1 MPDFDFLRKCDP
13 STLVVHPEFLLCRAI
28 EPSSSTKRA
37 FSTRPVYDA
46 QGSLEPVT
54 EPSRIDKIRNAYSNP
69 YPRLAVHPQYSTCE
83 VFRSKYDH
91 LLPKGILGQD
101 LVVLYGRVRSQR
113 IVGSGLV
120 FFDLWQNGHKVQI
133 LCNYNKLEPTGIT
146 QQGFREFYNLLQ
158 RGDVYSIVG
167 QPHRTARGELTLL
180 ASELPKLMS
189 PCLHVVPVDT
199 KKHEVSPYE
208 RHVQLLADQ
217 GAADVLRTRST
228 IIQHIRNFFLKRSFI
243 EVNTPIIASAVGGA
257 IAKPF
262 HTTASEF
269 PKQALSLRIAPELW
283 LKRLIVGGFDRV
295 FEIGPSFRN
304 EGGHILH
311 SKCPGQVADFYSGL
325 DKTHNPEFTT
335 CEFYQTFADLECLMR
350 MTEDLLAGLSEEL
363 SCSDGKLST
372 LDPTGANFET
382 PFRRLDFI
390 PALENAMGHSL
401 PDLKSLD
408 ATTMVVELFSRLVI
422 PLPDHISLPRLLDKL
437 CAVYLEPQCTNPTF
451 IMNHPECM
459 SPLSKSY
466 THPTCNQ
473 VVAARAELFVGGKEV
488 VNAYEEENSPFEQRR
503 KFQDQLLH
511 RDPENP
517 GELDESYL
525 QALEWGLPPTGG
537 WGCGIDRL
545 VMLFTGVH
553 RIGDVLSFGNLRSVA
568 RLHGPN
574 HPSSRSPDA

>member
-1 MPDFDFLRKCDP
+1 MGIKSRSYAITTNSSQLAEIPPFITLRMD
-13 STLVVHPEFLLCRAI
+13 LL
-28 EPSSSTKRA
+28 
-37 FSTRPVYDA
+37 TRY
-46 QGSLEPVT
+46 E
-54 EPSRIDKIRNAYSNP
+54 
-69 YPRLAVHPQYSTCE
+69 LA
-83 VFRSKYDH
+83 
-91 LLPKGILGQD
+91 
-101 LVVLYGRVRSQR
+101 
-113 IVGSGLV
+113 
-120 FFDLWQNGHKVQI
+120 
-133 LCNYNKLEPTGIT
+133 
-146 QQGFREFYNLLQ
+146 
-158 RGDVYSIVG
+158 IVG

-217 GAADVLRTRST
+217 GAADVLRIRST

-283 LKRLIVGGFDRV
+283 LKRLIVGGFDRI

-304 EGGHILH
+304 EGGYILDT
-311 SKCPGQVADFYSGL
+311 KCPGQVADLYSGL

-372 LDPTGANFET
+372 LNLTGANFET

-401 PDLKSLD
+401 PDLKSVD
-408 ATTMVVELFSRLVI
+408 ATTMVVEMFSKLVI
-422 PLPDHISLPRLLDKL
+422 PLPDHVSLPRLLDKL

-466 THPTCNQ
+466 THPACNQ
-473 VVAARAELFVGGKEV
+473 VVAARAELFVEGKEV